1 VAQLE
6 AAPPTAPGAERPA
19 QRRVRVQIR
28 KVNPW
33 SVLRF
38 SLLFYF
44 CLMLVALLGLAIL
57 YGILSAAGVLESLSD
72 LLTDVGFGDRQ
83 GNFQFDTGY
92 IFRTLF
98 LIGLISTILWA
109 AFTLVVAFLYNLI
122 ADLVGGIEVTL
133 IERR

>member
-1 VAQLE
+1 MDQLE
-6 AAPPTAPGAERPA
+6 VAPPTTPGAPRGG

-57 YGILSAAGVLESLSD
+57 WGILSAAGVLDSVAE

-122 ADLVGGIEVTL
+122 ADLVGGIEVTM

>member
-1 VAQLE
+1 MAQLE
-6 AAPPTAPGAERPA
+6 TAPPEAPGAARPA
-19 QRRVRVQIR
+19 ARRVRVQIR
-28 KVNPW
+28 KVNPF

-44 CLMLVALLGLAIL
+44 CLMLVVILGLAIL
-57 YGILSAAGVLESLSD
+57 YAILSAGGVLDSVAG

-83 GNFQFDTGY
+83 GNFEFNTGF

-98 LIGLISTILWA
+98 LIGLVSTILWA
-109 AFTLVVAFLYNLI
+109 AFTLVLAFLYNLI
-122 ADLVGGIEVTL
+122 SDLVGGIEVTL

>member
-6 AAPPTAPGAERPA
+6 TAPPEAAGASRPTA
-19 QRRVRVQIR
+19 RRVRVQIR
-28 KVNPW
+28 KVNPF

-44 CLMLVALLGLAIL
+44 CLMLVVLLGLAIL
-57 YGILSAAGVLESLSD
+57 YAILSAAGVLDSVAG

-83 GNFQFDTGY
+83 GNFEFDTGY

-98 LIGLISTILWA
+98 LIGLVSTILWA
-109 AFTLVVAFLYNLI
+109 AFTLVLAFLYNLI
-122 ADLVGGIEVTL
+122 SDLVGGIEVTL

>member
-6 AAPPTAPGAERPA
+6 AAPSTAPGAQRPA

-28 KVNPW
+28 KINPW

-38 SLLFYF
+38 SLIFYF

-109 AFTLVVAFLYNLI
+109 ALTLVVAFLYNLI

-133 IERR
+133 IEQR

>member
-1 VAQLE
+1 MAQLE
-6 AAPPTAPGAERPA
+6 TAPPEAAGAHPVA
-19 QRRVRVQIR
+19 RRVRVQIR
-28 KVNPW
+28 KVNPF

-44 CLMLVALLGLAIL
+44 CLMLVVLLGLAIL
-57 YGILSAAGVLESLSD
+57 YAILSAGGVLDSLAQ

-83 GNFQFDTGY
+83 GNFEFDTGF

-98 LIGLISTILWA
+98 LIGLVSTILWA
-109 AFTLVVAFLYNLI
+109 AFTLVLAFLYNLI
-122 ADLVGGIEVTL
+122 SDLVGGIEVTL

>member
-1 VAQLE
+1 VDQLE
-6 AAPPTAPGAERPA
+6 AAPPTTPGTQRGGA
-19 QRRVRVQIR
+19 RRVRVQIR

-57 YGILSAAGVLESLSD
+57 WGILSAAGVLDSVTE